1 MYKKDTKKW
10 LKHADFIIIDFICL
24 QLSMV
29 VAYFIRFGF
38 GNPYADD
45 VYRNVDIVAE
55 LISLFVIIY
64 FETMQDILK
73 RGKYQEFVK
82 TLHQVVLVSL
92 LNIGYLYII
101 HRADVYSRTVMIWSI
116 VLYFA
121 FDYSFRLI
129 WKNWL
134 NKRGC
139 GTHTRSLL
147 LVTISERAE
156 QCVATF
162 EANNYEKFHV
172 AGLVILDDDKVKTS
186 VHGIPVVASGK
197 TLIEYVRGAWVDEVL
212 VDVPDDMEGI
222 DVIKDELY
230 TMGIVVHR
238 RLINVVS
245 ASKKRQFVEN
255 VGGFTV
261 LTTSINCASPLEL
274 LSKRLLDIL
283 GGLVGTALTG
293 VLWCL
298 LSKRSH
304 PDQCSLH
311 KNVSVKTENGFRFIN
326 SAPCTWMQRNAKR
339 N

>member
-64 FETMQDILK
+64 FETMQGILK

-121 FDYSFRLI
+121 FDYSFRA
-129 WKNWL
+129 
-134 NKRGC
+134 
-139 GTHTRSLL
+139 
-147 LVTISERAE
+147 VTS
-156 QCVATF
+156 QVF
-162 EANNYEKFHV
+162 
-172 AGLVILDDDKVKTS
+172 
-186 VHGIPVVASGK
+186 
-197 TLIEYVRGAWVDEVL
+197 
-212 VDVPDDMEGI
+212 
-222 DVIKDELY
+222 
-230 TMGIVVHR
+230 
-238 RLINVVS
+238 S
-245 ASKKRQFVEN
+245 A
-255 VGGFTV
+255 
-261 LTTSINCASPLEL
+261 
-274 LSKRLLDIL
+274 
-283 GGLVGTALTG
+283 
-293 VLWCL
+293 
-298 LSKRSH
+298 
-304 PDQCSLH
+304 
-311 KNVSVKTENGFRFIN
+311 
-326 SAPCTWMQRNAKR
+326 
-339 N
+339 